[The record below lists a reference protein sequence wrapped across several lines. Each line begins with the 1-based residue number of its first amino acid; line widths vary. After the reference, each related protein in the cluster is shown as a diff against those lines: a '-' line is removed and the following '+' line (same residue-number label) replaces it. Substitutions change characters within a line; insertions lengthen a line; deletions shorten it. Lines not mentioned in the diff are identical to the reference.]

1 MMQAGQGYGLM
12 SYGTNLTD
20 GWRKIGV
27 YTGRI
32 LKGAKPADLPVE
44 QASKFQLVINL
55 QDRQGPRP
63 RRAALAPRPCRRG
76 DRMSTRREFITMLG
90 GAVAAWPLAA
100 RAQQT
105 AMPVIGFLN
114 SSSPDPDG
122 DRVRAYRRGLSET
135 GYVEGRNVTIEYR
148 WADGQNDR
156 LPSMAADLVR
166 RGVNVIVTGGTPA
179 TLAAKAATTTIPI
192 VFVLSTDPIEAGL
205 VTSMNRPGGN
215 LTGVTGLN
223 VELAP
228 KKLELL
234 HELLPGTTIIALLVN
249 PTNPVAAKEQS
260 RAVQAAARTLGLQL
274 HVLHA
279 STERDFD
286 SVFASLVQLRA
297 GALVIGSDLFFTSR
311 SEQLAELTVRHA
323 VPSMYQFREFA
334 AAGGLMS
341 YGGSITDWGHQ
352 GGIYTGRILA
362 GAKAADLP
370 VHQATKLELFI
381 NLKTARALGLEVPP
395 TLLARADEVIE

>member
-1 MMQAGQGYGLM
+1 
-12 SYGTNLTD
+12 
-20 GWRKIGV
+20 V
-27 YTGRI
+27 
-32 LKGAKPADLPVE
+32 
-44 QASKFQLVINL
+44 
-55 QDRQGPRP
+55 
-63 RRAALAPRPCRRG
+63 RRR
-76 DRMSTRREFITMLG
+76 DFITLLG
-90 GAVAAWPLAA
+90 GTAAAWPLAA
-100 RAQQT
+100 RAQQS

-114 SSSPDPDG
+114 SSSPDADG
-122 DRVRAYRRGLSET
+122 DRVRAYRQGLSET
-135 GYVEGRNVTIEYR
+135 GYVEGRNVAIEYR

-192 VFVLSTDPIEAGL
+192 VFVLSTDPVEAGL
-205 VTSMNRPGGN
+205 VASLNRPGGN

-234 HELLPGTTIIALLVN
+234 HELLPSATILALLVN
-249 PTNPVAAKEQS
+249 PTNAIAAEHES
-260 RAVQAAARTLGLQL
+260 RTVQAAARTLGLQL
-274 HVLHA
+274 HILHS

-311 SEQLAELTVRHA
+311 SEQLAALTVRHA
-323 VPSMYQFREFA
+323 VPSIYQFREFA

-352 GGIYTGRILA
+352 AGIHTGRILA
-362 GAKAADLP
+362 GAKPADLP
-370 VHQATKLELFI
+370 VHQATKVELFI
-381 NLKTARALGLEVPP
+381 NLKTAKALGLEVPR
-395 TLLARADEVIE
+395 TLIARADEVIE